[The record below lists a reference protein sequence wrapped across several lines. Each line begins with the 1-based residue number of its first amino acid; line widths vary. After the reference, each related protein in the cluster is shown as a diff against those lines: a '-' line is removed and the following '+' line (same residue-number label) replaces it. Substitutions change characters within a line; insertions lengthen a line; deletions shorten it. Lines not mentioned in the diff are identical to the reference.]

1 MPGRGKI
8 DAERRCG
15 LMKTEQKRGF
25 LDRFFPAGIR
35 PACPKCG
42 HQGFIVLHDDAVVNA
57 DKPIAIV
64 ACASEDCHAA
74 LGVLPASA
82 VWDE

>member
-1 MPGRGKI
+1 MKKEPG
-8 DAERRCG
+8 
-15 LMKTEQKRGF
+15 RGF
-25 LDRFFPAGIR
+25 LDKYFPAGIR

-42 HQGFIVLHDDAVVNA
+42 HQGFIVLHDDAVENA

-64 ACASEDCHAA
+64 ACASSNCHAA
-74 LGVLPASA
+74 IGVLPASA